1 VARLRL
7 ATSLSKEEVERAIWL
22 DVEMRKADEIPA
34 ISGWMIENEY
44 QVAVHDE
51 LLIAAAKEKGIR
63 FIDPVVHFEEL
74 LGLAE
79 DEGRVIVSYTSHEYN
94 KIQPLSA
101 KLVEGLGRKYVS
113 ASYSKWFERN
123 IPELFEKAQEKQKRK
138 SRKKRSFKK
147 KSGYTLGLK
156 DFLKLD
162 EIGYPQR
169 KKAGVGGAAKSIGE
183 VREKAIK
190 GSKLSKSEKT
200 RWTNLWTYL
209 EHDVRGLAHL
219 TEFVVEYGKM

>member
-1 VARLRL
+1 MVNLRA
-7 ATSLSKEEVERAIWL
+7 ATTLSNEEVERAIWL
-22 DVEMRKADEIPA
+22 DIEMRKADEIPA
-34 ISGWMIENEY
+34 ISGWMIDNEY

-51 LLIAAAKEKGIR
+51 LLIAAAKDKGIR

-79 DEGRVIVSYTSHEYN
+79 DEGRLIVSYTTHEYN

-101 KLVEGLGRKYVS
+101 KLGEGLGRKYVS
-113 ASYSKWFERN
+113 ANYSKWFERN
-123 IPELFEKAQEKQKRK
+123 MPELFEKAQGNQKRK

-169 KKAGVGGAAKSIGE
+169 KKAAIGGAAKSIGE
-183 VREKAIK
+183 VRDKAIK

-200 RWTNLWTYL
+200 RWTRLWTYL